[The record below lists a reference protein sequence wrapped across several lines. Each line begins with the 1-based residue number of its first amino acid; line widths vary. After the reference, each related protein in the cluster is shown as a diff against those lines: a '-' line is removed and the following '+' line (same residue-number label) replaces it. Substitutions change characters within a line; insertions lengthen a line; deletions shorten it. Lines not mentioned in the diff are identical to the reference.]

1 MEVVGRHR
9 ISDIIFQYLR
19 LSLSIIAADYLL
31 TLLRNNKDAME
42 YLSKERY
49 DEITAE
55 LNNLITVVYPKVK
68 DDLSEA
74 RAQGD
79 LSENCGYRAARS
91 AQAKTISRIRF
102 LQRVLEHSRV
112 IDVKQLPKDRVVL
125 LSRVDFTNLATGA
138 GMSYTMVSPHEMNLE
153 EGKISI
159 KSPIGQALM
168 GKKVGDIAVVNAPAG
183 TMELRIDRISLEDGN
198 NP

>member
-1 MEVVGRHR
+1 
-9 ISDIIFQYLR
+9 
-19 LSLSIIAADYLL
+19 
-31 TLLRNNKDAME
+31 ME

-55 LNNLITVVYPKVK
+55 LNNLINVVYPKVK

-102 LQRVLEHSRV
+102 LQRILENSRV
-112 IDVKQLPKDRVVL
+112 IDTKQLPKDRVVL
-125 LSRVDFTNLATGA
+125 LSKVEFTNLTSNIR
-138 GMSYTMVSPHEMNLE
+138 MSYKIVSPHEMNLE
-153 EGKISI
+153 EGKISM

-168 GKKVGDIAVVNAPAG
+168 GKKVGDIAEVHAPAG
-183 TMELRIDRISLEDGN
+183 IMRLRVEGITVEA
-198 NP
+198 

>member
-1 MEVVGRHR
+1 
-9 ISDIIFQYLR
+9 
-19 LSLSIIAADYLL
+19 
-31 TLLRNNKDAME
+31 ME

-49 DEITAE
+49 DEIAAE
-55 LNNLITVVYPKVK
+55 LDNLINVVYPKVK

-112 IDVKQLPKDRVVL
+112 IDTKLLPKDEVSL
-125 LSRVDFTNLATGA
+125 LSKVTFTNLDTGA
-138 GMSYTMVSPHEMNLE
+138 TLTYTIVSPHEMDLAAS
-153 EGKISI
+153 KISL

-168 GKKVGDIAVVNAPAG
+168 GRHAGDVAEVRVPAG
-183 TMELRIDRISLEDGN
+183 TLRLRIDSITSAD
-198 NP
+198 

>member
-1 MEVVGRHR
+1 
-9 ISDIIFQYLR
+9 
-19 LSLSIIAADYLL
+19 
-31 TLLRNNKDAME
+31 ME

-49 DEITAE
+49 DEIAAE
-55 LNNLITVVYPKVK
+55 LDNLINVVYPKVK

-112 IDVKQLPKDRVVL
+112 IDTKLLPMDQVSL
-125 LSRVDFTNLATGA
+125 LSRVRFTNLNTGTTTTY
-138 GMSYTMVSPHEMNLE
+138 SIVSPHEMNLE
-153 EGKISI
+153 AGKISL
-159 KSPIGQALM
+159 KSPLGQALM
-168 GKKVGDIAVVNAPAG
+168 GKKAGDIAEVHAPAG
-183 TMELRIDRISLEDGN
+183 TLRLRIEEISR
-198 NP
+198 